1 MQHPP
6 SGKPTIIKLGQ
17 LGSGT
22 PVPASGIV
30 GGAASKPP
38 PPVSKHIPT
47 ALMPHVSCGVQHAV
61 GPKGLGGQTVPP
73 QMMPPSGTPPDA
85 PPEPPLPPVEPPE
98 PPLVPPV
105 APEPPLPPDAPA
117 PDVLE
122 SSPPHP
128 TAMMRREA
136 LAQK

>member
-6 SGKPTIIKLGQ
+6 SGKPMTIKVGQ

-38 PPVSKHIPT
+38 PVSKHIPA
-47 ALMPHVSCGVQHAV
+47 ALTPHVFCGVQHA
-61 GPKGLGGQTVPP
+61 GTPKGLGAQTVVP
-73 QMMPPSGTPPDA
+73 QTTPPSGTPPDA

-105 APEPPLPPDAPA
+105 APAPPLPPDAPA
-117 PDVLE
+117 PDVL
-122 SSPPHP
+122 
-128 TAMMRREA
+128 
-136 LAQK
+136 